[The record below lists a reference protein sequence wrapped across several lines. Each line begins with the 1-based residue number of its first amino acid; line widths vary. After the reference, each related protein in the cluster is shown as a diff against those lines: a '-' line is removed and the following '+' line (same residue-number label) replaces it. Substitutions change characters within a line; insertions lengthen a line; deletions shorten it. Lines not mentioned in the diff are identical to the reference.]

1 MSVIGRPPSDVRAR
15 RLYDREKVDLE
26 NRAYKLRLE
35 GRPVIEIAAKIGV
48 SDRQVRTYLRRV
60 EDRMKAD
67 LLQRDG
73 EAGVLKQFAV
83 LNHVL
88 DEALEAWEKSK
99 APAVTRSASRE
110 MDPEGKT
117 TRTRVTETVEEQVGN
132 PAYLDAAMKALKSIR
147 ELLGLDAPTVHRILH
162 QDATQDEAE
171 RLEWEEL
178 RKLPTEKLLA
188 LYRDQMGITWGR

>member
-1 MSVIGRPPSDVRAR
+1 MTTIGRPPKAERAR
-15 RLYDREKVDLE
+15 ELYDQAKANQEE
-26 NRAYKLRLE
+26 RAYKLRLR
-35 GRPVIEIAAKIGV
+35 GRPVVEIAAELGV

-67 LLQRDG
+67 LIARDG
-73 EAGVLKQFAV
+73 EAGVLKQYAV
-83 LNHVL
+83 LSFIV

-99 APAVTRSASRE
+99 APSVTRSASRE
-110 MDPEGKT
+110 KDAEGNTVK
-117 TRTRVTETVEEQVGN
+117 TRVSETVEEQVGN

-188 LYRDQMGITWGR
+188 LYRAQVGLS